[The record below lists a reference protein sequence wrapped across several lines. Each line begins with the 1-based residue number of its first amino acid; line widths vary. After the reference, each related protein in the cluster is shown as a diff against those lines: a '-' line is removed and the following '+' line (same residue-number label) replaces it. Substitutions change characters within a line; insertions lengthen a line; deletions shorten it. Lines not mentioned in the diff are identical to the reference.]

1 MCLSSYWNRN
11 FELPLKES
19 RVVGVIC
26 FHIFFRL
33 YQFTNLQI
41 GDDGKN
47 VKMVMIVMTIM
58 IIVVRRGDDD
68 DNNKKRG
75 DISWDLGWGWAAPP
89 ILPSAGARHS
99 TVIIVIAVIFNA
111 DIVFVVIIIAVII
124 ISLSLGQKWN
134 NAPLIPDINPSCGD
148 NFRFEAC
155 AFQIMNPFSVFNSV
169 QICLNPGYF

>member
-1 MCLSSYWNRN
+1 M
-11 FELPLKES
+11 
-19 RVVGVIC
+19 IC

-75 DISWDLGWGWAAPP
+75 DISWDLG
-89 ILPSAGARHS
+89 
-99 TVIIVIAVIFNA
+99 
-111 DIVFVVIIIAVII
+111 
-124 ISLSLGQKWN
+124 
-134 NAPLIPDINPSCGD
+134 
-148 NFRFEAC
+148 
-155 AFQIMNPFSVFNSV
+155 
-169 QICLNPGYF
+169 